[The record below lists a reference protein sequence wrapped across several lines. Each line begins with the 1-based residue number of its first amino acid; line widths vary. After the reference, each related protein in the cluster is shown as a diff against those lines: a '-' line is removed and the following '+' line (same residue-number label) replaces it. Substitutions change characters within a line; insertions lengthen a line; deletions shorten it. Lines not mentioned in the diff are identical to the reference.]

1 MTARASP
8 PQYAAWGGWVLH
20 VCPANGGGVDRFVRT
35 ICQLRPQDWL
45 VHVAEHQCVL
55 EHPASGQM
63 MAWHWDTLKEALR
76 LGWVARPNLLHV
88 HSVVRHARDLVEVF
102 RDQRVPWL
110 MTLHDIGFEAADI
123 AAEEVALRHQF
134 VRDAAMCLVPSQ
146 YMADRVK
153 AALGGQRAC
162 QVIENGAAPLVDQGE
177 PLPPLAAG
185 RFRVAVVG
193 AIGEHKGWSVLKEIV
208 QALPLEMTVVVLGY
222 SADQMT
228 PGWAMPGRLWVHGP
242 FKTEQLPM
250 WAEAYGV
257 ELVFFP
263 PGQPESFCYAL
274 SDVWGCGLPVL
285 VPDVGAL
292 GERVGRLGGG
302 RLYDHCA
309 PPEDVAL
316 CLMQAVSVRNELR
329 AEVPDAMQ
337 LPGLADMHRQLDS
350 SYAALAGAQP
360 LPTVMALP
368 SEPSPKPVMHLSAAF
383 FRQELVGLAGRLADA
398 IEQRDTALTEL
409 RQMAVVYDDSLKWQ
423 AHLAADIEKLQIE
436 TARLVVAHETQV
448 NERAVLRS
456 KLDESE
462 RSVSRV
468 RRALRWLPS
477 AWVSWLL
484 GESKNEGVRR

>member
-1 MTARASP
+1 MTAHASP
-8 PQYAAWGGWVLH
+8 PQHATWAGWVLH
-20 VCPANGGGVDRFVRT
+20 VCPANGGGVDRFVRS

-63 MAWHWDTLKEALR
+63 MAWTWDTLKEALR

-88 HSVVRHARDLVEVF
+88 HSVVNHARDVVEIF
-102 RDQRVPWL
+102 RDQGAPWL
-110 MTLHDIGFEAADI
+110 LTLHDIGFEATDI

-153 AALGGQRAC
+153 AVLSGQRAC
-162 QVIENGAAPLVDQGE
+162 QVIENGAVPLVDQGK
-177 PLPPLAAG
+177 PQPPVAIG

-208 QALPLEMTVVVLGY
+208 QALPPEMTVVVLGY

-242 FKTEQLPM
+242 FKTEQLSM
-250 WAEAYGV
+250 WANAYGV

-302 RLYDHCA
+302 RMYDHCA
-309 PPEDVAL
+309 PPEDVAV
-316 CLMQAVSVRNELR
+316 CLMQAVSVRHELK
-329 AEVPDAMQ
+329 ATVPDAMQ
-337 LPGLADMHRQLDS
+337 LPGLADMHRRLDS

-360 LPTVMALP
+360 LRPTTALP
-368 SEPSPKPVMHLSAAF
+368 SEPPPKPAMHLSAAF

-398 IEQRDTALTEL
+398 IGQRDTALTEL
-409 RQMAVVYDDSLKWQ
+409 TQLAGAYDDSLKWQ
-423 AHLAADIEKLQIE
+423 AHLAADIEKLQVE
-436 TARLVVAHETQV
+436 AARLGIDRVALLDEL
-448 NERAVLRS
+448 AVLQSR
-456 KLDESE
+456 LGQSE

-468 RRALRWLPS
+468 RRALRWLPP
-477 AWVSWLL
+477 AWVQRLL
-484 GESKNEGVRR
+484 AESKNEGGRR